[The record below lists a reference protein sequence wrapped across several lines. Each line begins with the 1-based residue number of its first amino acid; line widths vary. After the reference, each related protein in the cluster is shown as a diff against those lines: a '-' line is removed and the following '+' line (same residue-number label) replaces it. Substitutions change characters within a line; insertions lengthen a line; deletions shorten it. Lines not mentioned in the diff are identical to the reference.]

1 MPEIETA
8 RLRLRPYTLDDVDE
22 TAVILSNPEVMK
34 YSPRG
39 PIPEDQVK
47 EVTQQILEFFIQHWK
62 QHGFGVWA
70 VVDKAT
76 NKLLGH
82 CGLNFLPNS
91 PEVEVLY
98 RLDQAYWNQGIA
110 TEATKASLRYA
121 PSLIFGVLPQFWGRG
136 YATEATLG
144 VLDHAFTDLGI
155 KYIVA
160 DVDEPNDR
168 SIRVLE
174 KIGMS
179 RTKRAIVNEKPL
191 LYYEIY
197 AADRGNRE

>member
-34 YSPRG
+34 YSLRG
-39 PIPEDQVK
+39 PIPQDQVK

-82 CGLNFLPNS
+82 WGLNFLPNS

-110 TEATKASLRYA
+110 TEATKASLRYGFEEVNLDKIVA
-121 PSLIFGVLPQFWGRG
+121 ITLPEHTASHRVMEKAGLKYEKDAHFYNLDVVYYALDTSSL
-136 YATEATLG
+136 ATER
-144 VLDHAFTDLGI
+144 I
-155 KYIVA
+155 
-160 DVDEPNDR
+160 
-168 SIRVLE
+168 
-174 KIGMS
+174 
-179 RTKRAIVNEKPL
+179 
-191 LYYEIY
+191 
-197 AADRGNRE
+197 